1 MEKQCICSCEE
12 HLDMAFD
19 DFLVEYE
26 IWPELKKAEE
36 ALSCSYCGSKAIYCL
51 ENPARAE

>member
-1 MEKQCICSCEE
+1 MEKQCICCCEE

-26 IWPELKKAEE
+26 IWPELKKSEE
-36 ALSCSYCGSKAIYCL
+36 TCICSYCSSKAVYCL
-51 ENPARAE
+51 ENSVKTE